1 MKDYRSSYHSPN
13 VESNPPG
20 NYEYLGVG
28 IDPQQGLKGQGCS
41 LGEGHLSSSAIGGI
55 VLESYVSL
63 LSSEDETMDPPYRIY
78 QNLDSAD
85 ESCSGNESLNKGNG
99 GPSSDS
105 KTVNTNIDGK
115 EMGSEKDRPISISSE
130 DADFADSVLAG
141 TGAAKVTKLKTP
153 PLSPNPICRI
163 QSCYSLAYKGEQRD
177 SK

>member
-1 MKDYRSSYHSPN
+1 MKDYRSLYHPPN
-13 VESNPPG
+13 VESDPPG

-28 IDPQQGLKGQGCS
+28 LKGQGYS
-41 LGEGHLSSSAIGGI
+41 QGEGHLSSSAIGGI
-55 VLESYVSL
+55 VRESYVSL
-63 LSSEDETMDPPYRIY
+63 LSSEDETIDPPYRIY

-85 ESCSGNESLNKGNG
+85 ESCSGNETPNKGTGEN
-99 GPSSDS
+99 SDGT
-105 KTVNTNIDGK
+105 KPVNTDIGGK
-115 EMGSEKDRPISISSE
+115 ETGSEKDRPLSISSE
-130 DADFADSVLAG
+130 DADFAESVLAG